1 MQQLR
6 LQCEKFKGIN
16 YKLSKLWVVEVE
28 GLGKTFSFE
37 GMRYR
42 SFEAG
47 VNINFT
53 QEFNIGLNPF
63 VF

>member
-16 YKLSKLWVVEVE
+16 NKLSKLWVVEVE

-37 GMRYR
+37 GMRCR

-53 QEFNIGLNPF
+53 QEFTIGLNLF